1 MRDEK
6 QLALNVLR
14 ELALELGRTPSLME
28 YLTASGK
35 TQHWVR
41 KTFGGFTPM
50 ALSIGLEVMPSAKKI
65 DNTIFQ
71 VRNLESFV
79 AEQPKTQERI
89 VAPAVKIATISDI
102 HWPFHS
108 ERVIKKFYAF
118 VEANQPDYVFINGDA
133 WDMFS
138 HGKFPRSHNIFTP
151 REERDLS
158 RKLNEEFWATIKK
171 LAPKAKCVQMLGNHE
186 MRPMKRIL
194 EEYPAA
200 EDWLKKAIAEEF
212 TFEGVE
218 TIFDPRQE
226 YIIGNIAIFHGYRSK
241 LGDHRDYTAYN
252 CIVGHTHRGG
262 TVFRNIRNEVLWE
275 LNSGLAGDPL
285 QKGLTYTPQKINEWT
300 QGFGW
305 VDEHGPRFIPA

>member
-6 QLALNVLR
+6 QVALNVLR

-28 YLTASGK
+28 FLHCSGK
-35 TQHWVR
+35 TKHWVW
-41 KTFGGFTPM
+41 KHFGGFTPM
-50 ALSIGLEVMPSAKKI
+50 ALSIGLEITTSGKKI

-71 VRNLESFV
+71 VRNLEAFV

-89 VAPAVKIATISDI
+89 VAPPVKIATISDI

-108 ERVIKKFYAF
+108 ERVVNKFYAF

-305 VDEHGPRFIPA
+305 VDENGPRFIPA